1 MGFYQLSRL
10 SYCFSKTEMYPN
22 NIFITM
28 YSIGVILILISLVY
42 PLLDGLIPTHCG
54 IDQTYNYYVK
64 YLDFDLQPVKKILR
78 VNFVLLM
85 FVYLLWDITTLLLY
99 TFKIHSFK

>member
-10 SYCFSKTEMYPN
+10 SYCFSKNEMYPKTLFIMY
-22 NIFITM
+22 NI
-28 YSIGVILILISLVY
+28 GAILILISLVY
-42 PLLDGLIPTHCG
+42 PLLNGYIPTHCG

-64 YLDFDLQPVKKILR
+64 YLDFQSQTVYNILG
-78 VNFVLLM
+78 VVAM